1 MFLFITH
8 TKNPKQQ
15 QRQQYSTHL
24 WEFLEEKKFKNQN
37 LVTKTL
43 HTLQCSGFYQ
53 VFFCYL
59 CFVLYTVK
67 YLWYLPTYHQLQ
79 YMLPDCCVWD
89 NIIKKNNLCIVAA
102 TTKKKNIEENT
113 VYKTL
118 RIGNSSYNNSKE
130 KKIPR
135 KQHGFG
141 LEC

>member
-1 MFLFITH
+1 MFLFIT
-8 TKNPKQQ
+8 KNDTTTTTTILNTP
-15 QRQQYSTHL
+15 L
-24 WEFLEEKKFKNQN
+24 GIFFGKKF
-37 LVTKTL
+37 TKIKISLLKLYILSTVVDS
-43 HTLQCSGFYQ
+43 TR
-53 VFFCYL
+53 FFLCYL

-89 NIIKKNNLCIVAA
+89 NIQKKTIYVSQQQH
-102 TTKKKNIEENT
+102 KKNIEENT